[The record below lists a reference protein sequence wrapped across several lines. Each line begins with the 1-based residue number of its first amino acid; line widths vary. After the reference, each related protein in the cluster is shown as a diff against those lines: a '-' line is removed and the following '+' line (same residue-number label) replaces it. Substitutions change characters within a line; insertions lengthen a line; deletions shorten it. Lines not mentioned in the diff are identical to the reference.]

1 MLACLLKKS
10 YCKGIKKER
19 WSLMMTKFAEQLK
32 KYRLE
37 KQLSQDALAE
47 KLFISR
53 QAISK
58 WENGDATPD
67 LENLVTLAA
76 VLEVTL
82 DELVIGKEPA
92 IKVIKKTEKPMN
104 VWEFLT
110 EESKRPMRKG
120 DLLMLLLV
128 VIVLLGV
135 YFIVIH
141 FS

>member
-1 MLACLLKKS
+1 
-10 YCKGIKKER
+10 
-19 WSLMMTKFAEQLK
+19 MMTKFAEQLK

-82 DELVIGKEPA
+82 DELVTGKESA
-92 IKVIKKTEKPMN
+92 IKVTKKTEKSMN

-110 EESKRPMRKG
+110 EESKRPMSKG

-128 VIVLLGV
+128 PIILLGV
-135 YFIVIH
+135 YLIVIH

>member
-1 MLACLLKKS
+1 M
-10 YCKGIKKER
+10 
-19 WSLMMTKFAEQLK
+19 
-32 KYRLE
+32 
-37 KQLSQDALAE
+37 SQNTLAE

-82 DELVIGKEPA
+82 NELVTGKESA
-92 IKVIKKTEKPMN
+92 IKVTKKTEKPMN

-110 EESKRPMRKG
+110 EESKRPMSKG

-128 VIVLLGV
+128 PIVLLGV
-135 YFIVIH
+135 YLIVIH